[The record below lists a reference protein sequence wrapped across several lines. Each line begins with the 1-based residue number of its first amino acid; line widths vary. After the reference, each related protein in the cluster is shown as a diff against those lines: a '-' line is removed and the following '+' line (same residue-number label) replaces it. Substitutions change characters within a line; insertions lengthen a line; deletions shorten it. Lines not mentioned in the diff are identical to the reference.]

1 MSPIQDPRFSS
12 AHKRETLQQDRDAGQ
27 RAARMEYI
35 KPTVMLL
42 LGGGIVIGSLLSS
55 GGSGPD
61 EMSGVGSA
69 LLYVLVI
76 SIELI
81 VGVAGLWAASAL
93 WLGGMGPLGLG
104 ILRLAGI
111 YAMTDLIGLFLG
123 ELAFVGW
130 LIQIVCYVAMLAW
143 LFELDPADSIFL
155 AVLTFVLKIGAGLA
169 IGMIVA
175 GVL

>member
-12 AHKRETLQQDRDAGQ
+12 AHKSQMLQQDRDAGA

-42 LGGGIVIGSLLSS
+42 LGGGIVVGSVLSS
-55 GGSGPD
+55 GSA
-61 EMSGVGSA
+61 GSA

-76 SIELI
+76 SVELI
-81 VGVAGLWAASAL
+81 VGVAGLWAASAI

-111 YAMTDLIGLFLG
+111 YAMTDMIALFLG
-123 ELAFVGW
+123 ELAFVGL
-130 LIQIVCYVAMLAW
+130 LIQLVCYVAMLAW
-143 LFELDPADSIFL
+143 LFELDPAESILL
-155 AVLTFVLKIGAGLA
+155 AILTFVLKI
-169 IGMIVA
+169 VA
-175 GVL
+175 GFAIAIILAGVM

>member
-1 MSPIQDPRFSS
+1 MSPIQDPRFSA
-12 AHKRETLQQDRDAGQ
+12 AHKRETLQQDRDAGE

-42 LGGGIVIGSLLSS
+42 LGGGIVMGSVLSS
-55 GGSGPD
+55 GGA
-61 EMSGVGSA
+61 GSA

-81 VGVAGLWAASAL
+81 VGVAGLWAASAI

-111 YAMTDLIGLFLG
+111 YAMTDMITLFLG

-130 LIQIVCYVAMLAW
+130 LIRLVCYVGMLAW
-143 LFELDPADSIFL
+143 LFDLDPAESILL
-155 AVLTFVLKIGAGLA
+155 AILTFVLKI
-169 IGMIVA
+169 VA
-175 GVL
+175 GITIAVILAGVM

>member
-1 MSPIQDPRFSS
+1 MSPIQDPRFSH
-12 AHKRETLQQDRDAGQ
+12 AHKSQMLQQDRDAGE

-42 LGGGIVIGSLLSS
+42 LGGGIVMGSLLSS
-55 GGSGPD
+55 GGA
-61 EMSGVGSA
+61 GSA
-69 LLYVLVI
+69 LLYVLFI

-81 VGVAGLWAASAL
+81 VGVAGLWAASAI

-111 YAMTDLIGLFLG
+111 YAMTDMITLFLG

-130 LIQIVCYVAMLAW
+130 LIRLVCYVAMLAW
-143 LFELDPADSIFL
+143 LFDLDPAESIFL
-155 AVLTFVLKIGAGLA
+155 AILTFVLKIVAGITLLA
-169 IGMIVA
+169 ILA
-175 GVL
+175 GVM

>member
-1 MSPIQDPRFSS
+1 MSPIQDPRFSH
-12 AHKRETLQQDRDAGQ
+12 AHKSQMRQQDRDAGE

-42 LGGGIVIGSLLSS
+42 LGGGIVVGSVLSS
-55 GGSGPD
+55 GSA
-61 EMSGVGSA
+61 GSA

-76 SIELI
+76 SVELI

-111 YAMTDLIGLFLG
+111 YAMTDMIALFLG
-123 ELAFVGW
+123 ELAFVGS
-130 LIQIVCYVAMLAW
+130 LIQLVCYVAMLAW
-143 LFELDPADSIFL
+143 LFDLDPAESILL
-155 AVLTFVLKIGAGLA
+155 AILTFVLKIGAGFALGA
-169 IGMIVA
+169 ILA